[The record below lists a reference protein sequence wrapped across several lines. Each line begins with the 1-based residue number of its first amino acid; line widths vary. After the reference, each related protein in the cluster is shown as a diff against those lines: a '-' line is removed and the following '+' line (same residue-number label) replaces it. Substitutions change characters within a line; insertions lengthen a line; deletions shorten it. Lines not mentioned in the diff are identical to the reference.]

1 MLKFRSGNTLQ
12 TLILHKVRKL
22 FMTIEKQ
29 TYFRK
34 RYCYTRGID
43 YCIIKYYG
51 GWKNPV
57 VEFVKLDRGTTS
69 KFEENFAQSEQ
80 ELKKV
85 IKWTR
90 NDVFFN
96 RLAASELSFS
106 AKEKNYKNM
115 PSFFLFAVEYSG
127 TVNPTT
133 AVINPALN
141 TV

>member
-1 MLKFRSGNTLQ
+1 M
-12 TLILHKVRKL
+12 
-22 FMTIEKQ
+22 
-29 TYFRK
+29 
-34 RYCYTRGID
+34 
-43 YCIIKYYG
+43 
-51 GWKNPV
+51 
-57 VEFVKLDRGTTS
+57 KLDRGTTS
-69 KFEENFAQSEQ
+69 KFEENFSQSER

-115 PSFFLFAVEYSG
+115 PSFFLYAVEYSGNQKVIDFFYKEFPKNVSLFFLG

-133 AVINPALN
+133 VVINSALN